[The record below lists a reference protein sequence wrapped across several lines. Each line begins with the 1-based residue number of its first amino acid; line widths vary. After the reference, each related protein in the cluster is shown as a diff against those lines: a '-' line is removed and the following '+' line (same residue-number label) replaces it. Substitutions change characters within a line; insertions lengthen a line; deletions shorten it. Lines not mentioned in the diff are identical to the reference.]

1 MRFLCLSLNKW
12 GKQATFCY
20 SKKDTIAVSI
30 LIMAQ
35 SISTSQL
42 DSPSSSLP
50 IHIATLKCVRTG
62 KAMPFT
68 REQLSAINKAPI
80 TAPVAVNYLGLV
92 TDEQADRR
100 HHGGY
105 LKAVHQMSTA
115 TYDKLNSE
123 FNLKLEVGLLGENLT
138 TTAVNG
144 NQEMTEA
151 TVCIGDIHQYGE
163 GEDCVQLRVV
173 QPRRPCYK
181 INDQIGPTASNRNI
195 ASWITSEGISG
206 WYFQVVKDG
215 IMQNELPVYLVHRPY
230 PFANLKQLWALAN
243 SKQKISKEII
253 EPWLDIECL
262 EDSWKKVLAKKI

>member
-1 MRFLCLSLNKW
+1 M
-12 GKQATFCY
+12 T
-20 SKKDTIAVSI
+20 
-30 LIMAQ
+30 Q
-35 SISTSQL
+35 SFSAPQL
-42 DSPSSSLP
+42 DSPSPALP
-50 IHIATLKCVRTG
+50 LHIATLECVRTG

-100 HHGGY
+100 HHGGH

-115 TYDKLNSE
+115 TYDKLNDE
-123 FNLKLEVGLLGENLT
+123 FNLKLDIGLLGENLT
-138 TTAVNG
+138 TTAIDG
-144 NQEMTEA
+144 HAEMTEA
-151 TVCIGDIHQYGE
+151 TVCIGDIYQFGD

-195 ASWITSEGISG
+195 ASWITSQGISG
-206 WYFQVVKDG
+206 WYYQVVKDG
-215 IMQNELPVYLVHRPY
+215 IMQNGLPVYLVHRPY
-230 PFANLKQLWALAN
+230 PFANLQQLWALAN
-243 SKQKISKEII
+243 HKQKVSQQII
-253 EPWLDIECL
+253 EPWLAIECL